1 MNTDAADRT
10 GHSPAGRLRHA
21 FAQARGERFGQ
32 TFGFFMVGIWLLF
45 LLEPAASAWQLPN
58 HFRGAVGILALLAFA
73 ASYLRVFFI
82 GAYAAFAGRR
92 SCAEGYSRARLLSQ
106 YVVCATLA
114 SASTLIIG
122 QSGTV
127 TWVFFSVAGLWVWS
141 FWRAIIV
148 SLALSGLYLVLQ
160 YKVSGW
166 TTDYSLLFA
175 MLLAMVAAGGG
186 MLASRRGHDLD
197 TARQENALLLVEEER
212 NRMARDL
219 HDILGHSLTVI
230 TVKAELAG
238 RLMEAGDDRA
248 RQEVADLER
257 LSRGALSDV
266 RRAVEGYREISLSG
280 ELIRAREALAAAG
293 VEADLPRALDEVP
306 EDLQEVFAWTVREG
320 VTNVVRH
327 SGAQTCAITVDGTS
341 ITIRDDGRGAAAGLT
356 GNGLRGLRERAAA
369 AGAQLVTRT
378 LEPHGFEVRVLAR
391 TSDQTMMETATVPR
405 ARSRQGGEAPDMNQ
419 ARGASA

>member
-10 GHSPAGRLRHA
+10 GPSLVGRLRRA

-32 TFGFFMVGIWLLF
+32 TFGTFMVGVWLVF
-45 LLEPAASAWQLPN
+45 LLEPAAAAWQLPN
-58 HFRGAVGILALLAFA
+58 HFRGAVGILALLTFA
-73 ASYLRVFFI
+73 ASYLRVFFT
-82 GAYAAFAGRR
+82 GAYAAFAGEPRR
-92 SCAEGYSRARLLSQ
+92 ADGSSRGRLLSQ
-106 YVVCATLA
+106 YVVCAALA
-114 SASTLIIG
+114 AASTLIIG
-122 QSGTV
+122 QTGTV

-160 YKVSGW
+160 YEVSGW
-166 TTDYSLLFA
+166 STDYSLLFA

-257 LSRGALSDV
+257 LSRSALSDV

-327 SGAQTCAITVDGTS
+327 SAAHTCAITVDGTS
-341 ITIRDDGRGAAAGLT
+341 ITIRDDGRGAAVGLT

-391 TSDQTMMETATVPR
+391 TEDQTTKETATVPR
-405 ARSRQGGEAPDMNQ
+405 ARSTQGGEAPDMNQ
-419 ARGASA
+419 PRGASA